1 MVRSFV
7 EPEEEFSAD
16 PESRLL
22 AFCGHSLAVSADPS
36 GTRFAADRQELNRF
50 PQENIE
56 AYLPIKISGLSIL
69 EPAGILELS

>member
-22 AFCGHSLAVSADPS
+22 AFCGQSLAVSADPS
-36 GTRFAADRQELNRF
+36 GTRFAADRQELKRF

-56 AYLPIKISGLSIL
+56 AYLPIKISGLSSL